1 MVCYSRRRS
10 FSRNLRYLKMK
21 KKNQKSKKKE
31 VEVKPSASVPSVT
44 TLILPSVIDSINSEF
59 LKEIEKPYEVKKV
72 ESEIHI
78 VREGCS
84 DCVIKQK
91 SNKEIVTSFYA
102 FVSASVS
109 DYLSKVIDKVS
120 KTLNLTS
127 KKDKHMRPDG
137 R

>member
-1 MVCYSRRRS
+1 
-10 FSRNLRYLKMK
+10 MK

-31 VEVKPSASVPSVT
+31 LEVNPSNSTLPVT
-44 TLILPSVIDSINSEF
+44 PTIPVSVIDSINKEF
-59 LKEIEKPYEVKKV
+59 IKEIQKPYEVKKV

-91 SNKEIVTSFYA
+91 SNKDIVTSFYA
-102 FVSASVS
+102 FISASVS
-109 DYLSKVIDKVS
+109 DHLSKVIDKVS

>member
-1 MVCYSRRRS
+1 
-10 FSRNLRYLKMK
+10 MK

-31 VEVKPSASVPSVT
+31 VEVNPSASIPSAT
-44 TLILPSVIDSINSEF
+44 TLVIDSINSEF

-109 DYLSKVIDKVS
+109 DHLSKVINKVS